1 MNYKLGRIK
10 KRFELLKSSK
20 EKGLITFVTAG
31 DPDYNTSLTII
42 KSLPDA
48 GADLIEIGM
57 PFTDPMAD
65 GVGIQASYLRSLN
78 SGQTLSKTLNIVN
91 DFRKKDYTTP
101 VILMGYFNPIYKYG
115 INNFIRESKKVGVD
129 GLIVVDLPPEAD
141 EELCK
146 PARREGLD
154 FIRLATPTTDKKRLS
169 LLLKNSSGFL
179 YYISVVGITGT
190 KTPDLHDIELATNNI
205 REKTNLPIA
214 VGFGIRSPDQ
224 AVNIAKYSD
233 AVVVGSAIVDKIGEM
248 SSLSGDY
255 KKKSIEQS
263 LSFVQDLSKA
273 IKKKDNYK
281 L

>member
-1 MNYKLGRIK
+1 MNYKMGRIK
-10 KRFELLKSSK
+10 KRFDLLKSSE

-31 DPDYNTSLTII
+31 DPDYNTSLNII
-42 KSLPDA
+42 KSLPGA

-91 DFRKKDYTTP
+91 DFRKKDDSTP

-115 INNFIRESKKVGVD
+115 INNFIRESKNVGVD

-146 PARREGLD
+146 PARKNGLD

-179 YYISVVGITGT
+179 YYISVLGITGT
-190 KTPDLHDIELATNNI
+190 KTPKLRDIELATNNL

-214 VGFGIRSPDQ
+214 VGFGIKTASD
-224 AVNIAKYSD
+224 VNLIANTGCE
-233 AVVVGSAIVDKIGEM
+233 AIVVGSALVEIIEK
-248 SSLSGDY
+248 SLKEKQNKHNIAVKVGIMVKRLR
-255 KKKSIEQS
+255 KK
-263 LSFVQDLSKA
+263 LS
-273 IKKKDNYK
+273 
-281 L
+281 

>member
-31 DPDYNTSLTII
+31 DPDYNTSLSII

-57 PFTDPMAD
+57 PFTAPMAD

-78 SGQTLSKTLNIVN
+78 SGQTLSKTLDIVN
-91 DFRKKDYTTP
+91 DFRKKDDTTP

-115 INNFIRESKKVGVD
+115 INNFIRESKRVGVD

-146 PARREGLD
+146 PARRNGLD
-154 FIRLATPTTDKKRLS
+154 FIRFATPTTDKKRLS

-190 KTPDLHDIELATNNI
+190 KTPKLHDIELATNNI

-224 AVNIAKYSD
+224 AVNVAKYSD

-248 SSLSGDY
+248 SSLPGDH
-255 KKKSIEQS
+255 KKKSIEHS

>member
-31 DPDYNTSLTII
+31 DPDYNTSLSII

-78 SGQTLSKTLNIVN
+78 SGQTLSKTLDIVN
-91 DFRKKDYTTP
+91 DFRKKDDTTP

-115 INNFIRESKKVGVD
+115 INNFIRESKRVGVD
-129 GLIVVDLPPEAD
+129 GFIVVDLPPEAD

-146 PARREGLD
+146 PARRNGLD

-190 KTPDLHDIELATNNI
+190 KTPKLHDIELATNNI

-248 SSLSGDY
+248 SSLPGDH
-255 KKKSIEQS
+255 KKKSIEHS
-263 LSFVQDLSKA
+263 LSFV
-273 IKKKDNYK
+273 
-281 L
+281 

>member
-91 DFRKKDYTTP
+91 DFRKKDDTTP

-115 INNFIRESKKVGVD
+115 INNFLRESKKVGVD

-146 PARREGLD
+146 PARRKGLD

-179 YYISVVGITGT
+179 YYISIVGITGT
-190 KTPDLHDIELATNNI
+190 KRPELHDIELATNNI

-248 SSLSGDY
+248 SSLYGDH

-263 LSFVQDLSKA
+263 LSLVQDLSNA

>member
-31 DPDYNTSLTII
+31 DPDYNTSLSII

-91 DFRKKDYTTP
+91 DFRKKDDTTP

-115 INNFIRESKKVGVD
+115 INNFLRESKKVGVD

-141 EELCK
+141 EELCQ

-190 KTPDLHDIELATNNI
+190 KTPELHDIELATNNI

-248 SSLSGDY
+248 SSLPGDS